1 MTCRVGIAAPSL
13 RWCQRGC
20 QKSPASRPGLRFT
33 HRQFSSSRVESSTYD
48 VLGTPGHP
56 RGSMMP
62 HRSRRDLGAFFSEQG
77 GWDGT
82 GGCPRAV
89 EALESYISGL
99 TESGTLPALS
109 VSVVKGNRLV
119 WASQAS
125 WPPTAAWRSS
135 PRSPTMPRP
144 SISPFRIAE
153 GCPYGDDGRRYDRQ
167 YTEKS
172 PRRIAGF
179 VHREFI
185 SVCYCVNLVETRTK
199 FKEEL
204 LCLSNTMGS

>member
-1 MTCRVGIAAPSL
+1 MAQA
-13 RWCQRGC
+13 
-20 QKSPASRPGLRFT
+20 
-33 HRQFSSSRVESSTYD
+33 
-48 VLGTPGHP
+48 
-56 RGSMMP
+56 GS
-62 HRSRRDLGAFFSEQG
+62 
-77 GWDGT
+77 
-82 GGCPRAV
+82 PRAV
-89 EALESYISGL
+89 DALESYISGL
-99 TESGTLPALS
+99 IESGTLPALS

-125 WPPTAAWRSS
+125 LPPTAGG
-135 PRSPTMPRP
+135 ME
-144 SISPFRIAE
+144 IVAE
-153 GCPYGDDGRRYDRQ
+153 VPNDAEALDLALPDSRGVLLRGDGRRYDRQ